1 MSARKLFSA
10 LLIVTFISFPVIP
23 KAQEEAGEDLPQPAW
38 TELSDA
44 ERREVFAFGEDYK
57 DFMSRARPS
66 SASLLQCLLDRRQLR
81 SVEQQ

>member
-44 ERREVFAFGEDYK
+44 ERREVFAFGEDH
-57 DFMSRARPS
+57 
-66 SASLLQCLLDRRQLR
+66 
-81 SVEQQ
+81 